1 MEDKINA
8 FSFVGDFFV
17 VPSFV
22 ASKLDSAN
30 EIEIKTALFFCA
42 NKGLG
47 VTDCANSLGV
57 TKAQIENALS
67 FWRGAGIGLN
77 QKSEPKSEVQ
87 TKVQTG
93 VGSAPDYDG
102 KTLADLI
109 ASDKKLPSIMEEC
122 QKLIGKSFTPHDT
135 EIFVGVLYD
144 WLGLSPEYILTLT
157 SYCCEK
163 GKKNVR
169 YIEKT
174 ALSLVEEGV
183 DSFSKL
189 ESFIGQAEK
198 KSRAEYKLRKL
209 FGFGDRALTAA
220 EKRHFSSF
228 CEVNFPLLEYAYEI
242 MIKNIGTV
250 RLGYMSKILNSWKDK
265 GIDSVAKA
273 KAEDKKAESGDLFK
287 NESFDFDDFLSAA
300 IKKGAKKK
308 GKEDGKK

>member
-1 MEDKINA
+1 MEDKTNV

-22 ASKLDSAN
+22 SSKLSIAN

-67 FWRGAGIGLN
+67 FWRGAGIELP
-77 QKSEPKSEVQ
+77 QKSETKPEVQ
-87 TKVQTG
+87 SRIK
-93 VGSAPDYDG
+93 SAPDYDG

-109 ASDKKLPSIMEEC
+109 ASDKKLPSIIEEC

-174 ALSLVEEGV
+174 ALSLVEDGV
-183 DSFSKL
+183 DDFSKL

-198 KSRAEYKLRKL
+198 KNRAEYKLRKL

-220 EKRHFSSF
+220 EKKHFSTF

-250 RLGYMSKILNSWKDK
+250 RLAYMSKILNSWKDK
-265 GIDSVAKA
+265 GVDSVAKA
-273 KAEDKKAESGDLFK
+273 KAEDKKAESRDLFT

-300 IKKGAKKK
+300 IKKGSKKK